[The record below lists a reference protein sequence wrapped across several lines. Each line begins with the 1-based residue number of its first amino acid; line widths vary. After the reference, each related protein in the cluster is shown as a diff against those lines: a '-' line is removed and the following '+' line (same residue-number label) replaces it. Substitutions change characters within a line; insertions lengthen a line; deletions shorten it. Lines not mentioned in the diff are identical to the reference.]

1 VVLRLRHKRICR
13 DFSVTIKHVVIS
25 LKVVIVVREL
35 THRVHIVVEAVMV
48 LIDNTAFMSVRQFP
62 LLMMS
67 QAVFSRFMMGNSVA
81 CGDIIVIVSSLMVER
96 LCVVF
101 THHSII
107 VYRLLVFL
115 DEHSMVKVMK
125 WLTSSV
131 ILVNHM
137 VLFISIKVML
147 SYRGVRVDDLRM
159 MAHVRGRMMN
169 LSLSLVM
176 RMLVV
181 NDRLVMQS
189 FIVIF
194 VTDWLLNVMV
204 WDIAMGRMLNAV
216 ILMEIMKGAILSLIV
231 IVVVD
236 LVSVIQ
242 LSVSVVIETVLGR
255 VLVLFCL
262 MLIASVLRVMIAV
275 SGLVE
280 LGSVMQVTV
289 IRVHVFDQGLVMVDL
304 FPIVMRVSVVRLR
317 IEAMRLI
324 GHFAFNHDIMMVVS
338 ILMFQE
344 ILLLGSCIGTSFF
357 TWIFASLFTSV
368 GKTHTLSIAWHK
380 MTIQFATVGVEI
392 SMCVPSTFGV
402 VLRTRLIECLL
413 HLESFV
419 KGVGLLRWELLGW
432 VEDVLWFTQ
441 LSIMLSHQ
449 VLFAGVGLMVDGTSF
464 SGVSRLKIA
473 ACVNSSGSSAMLR
486 AN

>member
-1 VVLRLRHKRICR
+1 MVLRLRHERICR
-13 DFSVTIKHVVIS
+13 DFSMTIKHVVIS

-101 THHSII
+101 AHHSII

-115 DEHSMVKVMK
+115 EEHSMVKVMK

-204 WDIAMGRMLNAV
+204 
-216 ILMEIMKGAILSLIV
+216 
-231 IVVVD
+231 
-236 LVSVIQ
+236 
-242 LSVSVVIETVLGR
+242 
-255 VLVLFCL
+255 
-262 MLIASVLRVMIAV
+262 
-275 SGLVE
+275 
-280 LGSVMQVTV
+280 
-289 IRVHVFDQGLVMVDL
+289 
-304 FPIVMRVSVVRLR
+304 
-317 IEAMRLI
+317 
-324 GHFAFNHDIMMVVS
+324 
-338 ILMFQE
+338 
-344 ILLLGSCIGTSFF
+344 
-357 TWIFASLFTSV
+357 
-368 GKTHTLSIAWHK
+368 
-380 MTIQFATVGVEI
+380 
-392 SMCVPSTFGV
+392 
-402 VLRTRLIECLL
+402 
-413 HLESFV
+413 
-419 KGVGLLRWELLGW
+419 
-432 VEDVLWFTQ
+432 
-441 LSIMLSHQ
+441 
-449 VLFAGVGLMVDGTSF
+449 
-464 SGVSRLKIA
+464 
-473 ACVNSSGSSAMLR
+473 
-486 AN
+486 